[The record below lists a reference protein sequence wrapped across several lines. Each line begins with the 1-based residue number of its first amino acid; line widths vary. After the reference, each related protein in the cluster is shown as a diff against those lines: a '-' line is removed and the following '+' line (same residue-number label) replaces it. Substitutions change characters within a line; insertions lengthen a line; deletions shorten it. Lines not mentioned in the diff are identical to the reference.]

1 MDDLSNCLPNTIL
14 DLFCLLA
21 ILYSNSNVIYQ
32 DDDSENDTGENTDFT
47 KITDTPQDTT
57 TKSKKTKSVKFSDI
71 LATIKEIPY
80 NDDLFELE
88 GSLDDEM
95 REKDE
100 DTEDESFMSYDE
112 NMSDESLS
120 PAKKAKISDDTKD
133 TSHLKELIDSAD
145 SPAVVDTNIAEKE
158 EMNEANAQNPEMKS
172 KQNEVVLILHLSGN
186 KNAIMAKVDIT
197 FLFKCLD
204 AEKIQ
209 K

>member
-112 NMSDESLS
+112 NMSDESRS

-158 EMNEANAQNPEMKS
+158 EMNEANAQNPEIKS
-172 KQNEVVLILHLSGN
+172 KQVVLILHLSGN

-204 AEKIQ
+204 AEKVQ